1 MAEPNVLERKHMKIS
16 IPYGK
21 SDVEFEVPESNL
33 MGVFRPRTVAGV
45 DDESKAVHDA
55 LLNPIRSEPLQEIA
69 RGKNRVVI
77 IVTDVTRPA
86 KDHVIVPEIL
96 DVLTRAGV
104 REERIKIVI
113 ARGQHREMAY
123 DEVERKLG
131 RKVIDRV
138 KAIQHNPDKNLIDLG
153 TTKRGNQIL
162 VNSEVVKADL
172 KISTGNIVPHRYA
185 GFGGGGK
192 SILPG
197 VSGRETIYRN
207 HLYIIEGKSGPG
219 VVETNPIRME
229 MDEAARLV
237 GLDFIVNT
245 VMNSE
250 GRIVKVFAGHFLS
263 AHREG
268 MKFAKELLGV
278 RLPSKAEV
286 VVSSGSPMDIN
297 FYQASKALEMGDAVV
312 ADGGAFI
319 LTSPCYE
326 GIGEKDLYEFLTLK
340 SPGEI
345 LSQIKQPKRGANLVY
360 AVVAYLMAR
369 SRERIDI
376 VWVSEGLK
384 REQVEAMGFKKVE
397 SVQTAV
403 NESLGTCGKDS
414 RIAVF
419 PQGPTTLPYLQT
431 I

>member
-1 MAEPNVLERKHMKIS
+1 MKVS

-21 SDVEFEVPESNL
+21 DQVEFQVPESNL
-33 MGVFRPRTVAGV
+33 MGVFRPRTVPGV
-45 DDESKAVHDA
+45 ENESKAIRDA
-55 LLNPIRSEPLQEIA
+55 LLNPIGSKPLQEIA
-69 RGKNRVVI
+69 KGMNRVVI
-77 IVTDVTRPA
+77 ISTDVTRPT
-86 KDHVIVPEIL
+86 KDHVIVPVVL
-96 DVLTRAGV
+96 DALTEAGV
-104 REERIKIVI
+104 KAKEIKVVI
-113 ARGQHREMAY
+113 GRGQHREMTRR
-123 DEVERKLG
+123 EFERKLG
-131 RKVIDRV
+131 REVLDGV
-138 KAIQHNPDKNLIDLG
+138 TVVQHNPDRNLTDLG
-153 TTKRGNQIL
+153 TSIRGNQIL
-162 VNSEVVKADL
+162 VNSEVGKADF

-197 VSGRETIYRN
+197 VCGRETIYRN

-219 VVETNPIRME
+219 VVENNPIRME
-229 MDEAARLV
+229 MDEAAQMA

-250 GRIVKVFAGHFLS
+250 GRIVKVFAGHFLA

-268 MKFAKELLGV
+268 VKFAKDLLGV

-286 VVSSGSPMDIN
+286 VVSSGSPMDID

-319 LTSPCYE
+319 LASPCYE
-326 GIGEKDLYEFLTLK
+326 GIGEKDLYKFLTLK
-340 SPGEI
+340 SPEEI
-345 LSQIKQPKRGANLVY
+345 LNQIKRPKRGTNLVY

-376 VWVSEGLK
+376 AWVSRGLK

-397 SVQTAV
+397 SIQTAV
-403 NESLGTCGKDS
+403 DESLERCGKDS
-414 RIAVF
+414 RVAVF
-419 PQGPTTLPYLQT
+419 PQGPITLPFL
-431 I
+431 

>member
-1 MAEPNVLERKHMKIS
+1 MKVS

-21 SDVEFEVPESNL
+21 DQVEFQVPESNL
-33 MGVFRPRTVAGV
+33 MGVFRPRTVPGV
-45 DDESKAVHDA
+45 ENESKAIRDA
-55 LLNPIRSEPLQEIA
+55 LLNPIGSKPLQEIA
-69 RGKNRVVI
+69 KGMNRVVI
-77 IVTDVTRPA
+77 ISTDVTRPT
-86 KDHVIVPEIL
+86 KDHVIVPVVL
-96 DVLTRAGV
+96 DALTEAGV
-104 REERIKIVI
+104 KAKEIKVVI
-113 ARGQHREMAY
+113 GRGQHREMTRR
-123 DEVERKLG
+123 ELERKLG
-131 RKVIDRV
+131 REVLDGV
-138 KAIQHNPDKNLIDLG
+138 TVVQHNPDRNLTDLG
-153 TTKRGNQIL
+153 TSIRGNQIL
-162 VNSEVVKADL
+162 VNSEVGKADF

-197 VSGRETIYRN
+197 VCGRETIYRN

-219 VVETNPIRME
+219 IVENNPIRME
-229 MDEAARLV
+229 MDEAAQMT

-268 MKFAKELLGV
+268 VKFAKDLLGV

-286 VVSSGSPMDIN
+286 VVSSGSPMDID

-319 LTSPCYE
+319 LASPCYE
-326 GIGEKDLYEFLTLK
+326 GIGEKDLYKFLTLK
-340 SPGEI
+340 SPEEI
-345 LSQIKQPKRGANLVY
+345 LNQIKEPKRGTNLVY

-376 VWVSEGLK
+376 AWVSEGLK
-384 REQVEAMGFKKVE
+384 KEQVEAMGFKKVE
-397 SVQTAV
+397 SIQTAV
-403 NESLGTCGKDS
+403 DKLLESRGKDS
-414 RIAVF
+414 RVAVF
-419 PQGPTTLPYLQT
+419 PQGPTTLPFL
-431 I
+431 